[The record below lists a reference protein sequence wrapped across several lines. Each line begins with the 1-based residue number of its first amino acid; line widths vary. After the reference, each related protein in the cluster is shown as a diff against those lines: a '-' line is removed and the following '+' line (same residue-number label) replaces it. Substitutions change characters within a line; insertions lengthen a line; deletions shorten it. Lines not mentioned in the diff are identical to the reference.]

1 MSLFHPG
8 PSKIQVMAK
17 TDVEVWMIN
26 GKDFEAENYKT
37 ESGQVEKTISLLKE
51 VPLLSN
57 LTEEQLSSLVQML
70 QVVEYKDGE
79 YIIKKGEQGTKFYI
93 IKSGV
98 AICYGGEEDIIGQ
111 KEGGT
116 GTGGATANTNNNNN
130 ANNNSA
136 AQQAMEHI
144 QQAVYIYFFF
154 FFYFFILSLF
164 ISIYYDFPLFIMIL
178 LFFFNSSKLLQE
190 EQKFVDF
197 MIMITL
203 EKSLYFMIYHV
214 Q

>member
-1 MSLFHPG
+1 
-8 PSKIQVMAK
+8 MAK

-144 QQAVYIYFFF
+144 QQAVYIILFNFLF
-154 FFYFFILSLF
+154 SLFILSLF

-178 LFFFNSSKLLQE
+178 LIFFNSSKLLQE

>member
-144 QQAVYIYFFF
+144 QQAVYIYYLIFFF
-154 FFYFFILSLF
+154 LSFFLSLF
-164 ISIYYDFPLFIMIL
+164 YLFLSPFIMIFLFL
-178 LFFFNSSKLLQE
+178 L
-190 EQKFVDF
+190 
-197 MIMITL
+197 
-203 EKSLYFMIYHV
+203 
-214 Q
+214 